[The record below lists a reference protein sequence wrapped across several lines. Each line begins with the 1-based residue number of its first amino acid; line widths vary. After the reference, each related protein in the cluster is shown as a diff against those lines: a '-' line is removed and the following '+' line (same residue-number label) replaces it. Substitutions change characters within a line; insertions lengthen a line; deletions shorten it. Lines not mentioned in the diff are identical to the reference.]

1 MKLIAEEHKCAV
13 CGETNRY
20 NEICSYYTGGYLDFD
35 MKPTGSMLG
44 IGQEIME
51 CPNCHYANYSIDTTI
66 EKRFFN
72 NLELWKKSSDFNE
85 IILNYS
91 GALRKVLLV
100 ARQYENTH
108 DYKNLYKTLIKASWL
123 CDDERANEFR
133 YRACEIFLDKVL
145 NKYRDEF
152 LQITDLLRMTKEFEM
167 ANELLKVTK
176 NITKETEKD
185 IMQIIN
191 AEEEFIKNNDTSRH
205 NLREVFEKNN

>member
-1 MKLIAEEHKCAV
+1 M
-13 CGETNRY
+13 
-20 NEICSYYTGGYLDFD
+20 
-35 MKPTGSMLG
+35 
-44 IGQEIME
+44 
-51 CPNCHYANYSIDTTI
+51 
-66 EKRFFN
+66 
-72 NLELWKKSSDFNE
+72 
-85 IILNYS
+85 
-91 GALRKVLLV
+91 
-100 ARQYENTH
+100 
-108 DYKNLYKTLIKASWL
+108 
-123 CDDERANEFR
+123 
-133 YRACEIFLDKVL
+133 L